1 MTVRNSPVPA
11 KLTTVSLINVRSCNA
26 LLRMLIICVNVYL
39 KSFLRFKFLI
49 LYTFIRLLYLR
60 GKGFEDPGLFLEAKW
75 GPRAKRLGNYGLYEH
90 NAFIFRFISLEVT
103 SAGDK
108 QSKNTTLSLHILS

>member
-1 MTVRNSPVPA
+1 M
-11 KLTTVSLINVRSCNA
+11 
-26 LLRMLIICVNVYL
+26 LLICVSIYL

-49 LYTFIRLLYLR
+49 LCTFFRLLYLR

-75 GPRAKRLGNYGLYEH
+75 GQRAKRLGNNGLYERD
-90 NAFIFRFISLEVT
+90 ACIFLFISLEVK

-108 QSKNTTLSLHILS
+108 Q